1 MKHNKDTLKYD
12 IEIKALNEQKKELL
26 NHLINLQEKVRH
38 FLRHGQYEVD
48 VLSSAFTADQ

>member
-1 MKHNKDTLKYD
+1 MKHKKDTLKYD

-48 VLSSAFTADQ
+48 VLSSAFMADQ